1 MPSFKD
7 TNGREWL
14 VTLNVAQIKRVRVR
28 LKINLADLQEGN
40 LLVRLSD
47 PVTLVDVLFV
57 LVQPQAEENSVTDEQ
72 FAAGLGGDTLYSA
85 STALL
90 EALCDFFPEPQ
101 RTLLR
106 KTWRATVARQA
117 EVQTLLENEGDALIR
132 QAMELADEKRRKA
145 RASPTG
151 D

>member
-14 VTLNVAQIKRVRVR
+14 VTLNVAQVKRVRER
-28 LKINLADLQEGN
+28 LGINLADLQEGN
-40 LLVRLSD
+40 LLARLAD

-57 LVQPQAEENSVTDEQ
+57 LVLPQADETNISDEQ
-72 FAAGLGGDTLYSA
+72 FASALGGDTLTEA

-90 EALCDFFPEPQ
+90 EALCDFFHEPQ

-106 KTWRATVARQA
+106 KVLAATTAKRHEA
-117 EVQTLLENEGDALIR
+117 MALLETEGDNLIR
-132 QAMELADEKRRKA
+132 TALDRAMNIKTIQAG
-145 RASPTG
+145 SPTG

>member
-1 MPSFKD
+1 FKD

-14 VTLNVAQIKRVRVR
+14 VTLNVAQVKRVRER
-28 LKINLADLQEGN
+28 LRINLADLQEGD
-40 LLVRLSD
+40 LLSRLAD

-57 LVQPQAEENSVTDEQ
+57 LVQPQADEINVSDEQ
-72 FAAGLGGDTLYSA
+72 FAAGLGGDTLTAA

-106 KTWRATVARQA
+106 KVLRATTAKRA
-117 EVQTLLENEGDALIR
+117 EAITLIETEGDAMIR
-132 QAMELADEKRRKA
+132 TAMDKA
-145 RASPTG
+145 MNLKTVQVGSPTG
-151 D
+151 N